1 MNIVRLL
8 VEYGADVN
16 QCSISGKSPRFMA
29 LVIRA
34 HDVAQ
39 FISENG
45 GFIRGPKIPLM
56 EDIDMNR
63 VFKDEDDRRWMKDS
77 FRSIEDQA
85 VPPAQIW
92 SDIASIVLDPSKDD
106 GQKLSFISICIS
118 KYIDPL
124 HNGFTWNMI
133 RSRIASIAVH
143 GIPNV

>member
-1 MNIVRLL
+1 
-8 VEYGADVN
+8 
-16 QCSISGKSPRFMA
+16 
-29 LVIRA
+29 
-34 HDVAQ
+34 
-39 FISENG
+39 
-45 GFIRGPKIPLM
+45 M